1 MRQRFNIPMTII
13 LVMDFADPHYVWY
26 GCLVVGLAAAVAFLK
41 LEGVRRRAGSAGLDD
56 ALAA

>member
-1 MRQRFNIPMTII
+1 MTII

-41 LEGVRRRAGSAGLDD
+41 LEGVRHRAGSTGLDD